1 VELTVPALRRLF
13 LARRTRLGSW
23 FPLTLL
29 IVLVGVTSSV
39 LLAQSLANSE
49 AKKARDAFRF
59 ASHEIASSLKLSI
72 SHEEDLIVSTGAH
85 LVTSSAARGPVE
97 FDRWVESAEAMRR
110 FPELQNIGF
119 DLLVP
124 ASRLAAFKAHQVKDP
139 IRPFGARG
147 PGAWEAGVL
156 PSEGRSFYC
165 LAAAGIARSPE
176 AYLPVGVD
184 WCALAPTM
192 MYDRDAGAP
201 NYAPITLA
209 GRTALGIAT
218 PVYNAAST
226 PRTVAARRRAFLG
239 WLGDL
244 LVPDVVIS
252 RALEGQ
258 QNIALKFSFSSPTS
272 HVVFA
277 KGAVPKHA
285 MTDTLVVHGAPTRWV
300 LQTFTPGVSSL
311 LLDRPNALLRLLG
324 GVLLTLLASSL
335 ILLLATGRRRA
346 LAMVAAK
353 TAELAHQATHDPLT
367 GLPNRTLVLDRA
379 TQLLARQRRG
389 HELTAALYIDI
400 DGFKEVNDTM
410 GHAAGDELLRTVA
423 ERLETTVRA
432 QDTVGRMSGD
442 EFVVLFEAN
451 ADEPIE
457 ALAERLNDV
466 LREPI
471 VLTPDA
477 APVQVTAS
485 IGIACGRYA
494 TADELLRD
502 ADIALFQ
509 AKAAGKDGY
518 VLFDA
523 SMSTNAAGGPG
534 LEDDLSGAL
543 HEEQFFLLYQPI
555 FELPSRKLVG
565 VEALIRW
572 RHPRRGVVPPNDF
585 IPLAEENG
593 LIVPIGRW
601 VLDEAC
607 RQAAVWAGEG
617 RGIGVSVNVSADQLD
632 RQGFA
637 DDVRRALQESAID
650 PALLTLEITET
661 TLMRN
666 VTAAC
671 EQLEALRALGVR
683 IAIDDFGTGYASLS
697 HLQRL
702 PVDILKIDMS
712 FVAGLNNESWSRE
725 LLKAN
730 ELLQAILG
738 VSQALSLAVV
748 AEGIERHSQRTAL
761 EAMGCQMG
769 QGFLLGKPGHAEA
782 IGRLL
787 DPSSAPSAVGSTL
800 A

>member
-1 VELTVPALRRLF
+1 VPAFRRLF
-13 LARRTRLGSW
+13 LASRTRLGIW
-23 FPLTLL
+23 LPLTLL
-29 IVLVGVTSSV
+29 IVVVGLTASA

-59 ASHEIASSLKLSI
+59 ASNEIASSLKASI
-72 SHEEDLIVSTGAH
+72 SHEEDLVVSTRAH
-85 LVTSSAARGPVE
+85 VVTSSAARTPVE
-97 FDRWVESAEAMRR
+97 FDRWIESAEALRR
-110 FPELQNIGF
+110 FPELENIGF
-119 DLLVP
+119 TVLVP
-124 ASRLAAFKAHQVKDP
+124 ASRLAAFKAHQAKDP

-156 PSEGRSFYC
+156 PSEGRPFYC
-165 LAAAGIARSPE
+165 LAAAGAARSAQ
-176 AYLPVGVD
+176 AYMPVSLD
-184 WCALAPTM
+184 YCELAPTM

-209 GRTALGIAT
+209 GRTTLGVAT
-218 PVYNAAST
+218 PVYRTAAA
-226 PRTVAARRRAFLG
+226 PGTVAARRHAFLG
-239 WLGDL
+239 WLGEL
-244 LVPDVVIS
+244 LSPDVVIS
-252 RALEGQ
+252 RALDGHP
-258 QNIALKFSFSSPTS
+258 NIAVKFGFSLPTS
-272 HVVFA
+272 HVVFSHGGIP
-277 KGAVPKHA
+277 KGSMK
-285 MTDTLVVHGAPTRWV
+285 DTLVVHSVPAAHARWV
-300 LQTFTPGVSSL
+300 LQTFTPGVPSL
-311 LLDRPNALLRLLG
+311 LLDRPNALVRLLG

-379 TQLLARQRRG
+379 TQLIARQRRG
-389 HELTAALYIDI
+389 PQLTAALFIDV

-432 QDTVGRMSGD
+432 EDTVGRMSGD

-451 ADEPIE
+451 PDEPIE
-457 ALAERLNDV
+457 ALAERLNSV

-471 VLTPDA
+471 LLTPGA
-477 APVQVTAS
+477 APAQVTAS

-502 ADIALFQ
+502 ADMALFQ
-509 AKAAGKDGY
+509 AKAAGKDRY

-523 SMSTNAAGGPG
+523 STSTSADGGPE
-534 LEDDLSGAL
+534 LEDDLTAAL
-543 HEEQFFLLYQPI
+543 QEGQFFLLYQPI
-555 FELPSRKLVG
+555 FELPNRRLVG

-572 RHPRRGVVPPNDF
+572 RHPRRGVVLPNDF
-585 IPLAEENG
+585 IPMAEENG
-593 LIVPIGRW
+593 LVVPIGRW

-607 RQAAVWAGEG
+607 RQAAVWAGEDHE
-617 RGIGVSVNVSADQLD
+617 IGVSVNVSAGQLD
-632 RQGFA
+632 RKGFA
-637 DDVRRALQESAID
+637 DDVRRALLESALE
-650 PALLTLEITET
+650 PSSLTLEITET

-666 VTAAC
+666 VAAAC

-712 FVAGLNNESWSRE
+712 FVAGLKNESWSRE
-725 LLKAN
+725 VLKAN

-748 AEGIERHSQRTAL
+748 AEGIERQSQRTAL
-761 EAMGCQMG
+761 EAMGCEMG
-769 QGFLLGKPGHAEA
+769 QGFLLGKPGPAEA
-782 IGRLL
+782 ISRLL
-787 DPSSAPSAVGSTL
+787 DPSTAPPAVGSPL
-800 A
+800 V